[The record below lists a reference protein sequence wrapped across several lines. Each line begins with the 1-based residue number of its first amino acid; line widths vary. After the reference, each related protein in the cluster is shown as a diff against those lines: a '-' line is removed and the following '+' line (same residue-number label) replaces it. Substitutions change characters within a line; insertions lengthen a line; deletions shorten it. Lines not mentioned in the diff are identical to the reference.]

1 MISRIALLSGIVV
14 LAACRDATEPTV
26 TRKVPLVADVVP
38 AAGTERQITTDPHDQ
53 ERAAISGDRI
63 VWLDSRNGNND
74 IYMFDLATGTARQ
87 VTTDPNDQAAP
98 AISGDR
104 IVWQDARNGGGDI
117 YMFDMFDLASGTER
131 RITTTSNASS
141 PAISAD
147 RIVWT
152 DGRNGNF
159 DIYMYDLAT
168 GTERQ
173 ITTDPSNQIEP
184 AISGNRIV
192 WVDFRNGNFDIYMFD
207 LATGTER
214 RITAASTAS
223 SFSPAI
229 SGDRIVWTDTRNG
242 NPDIYMFDLATV
254 TERRITTAS
263 TASAFSSP
271 AISGDRI
278 VWTDTRNGNL
288 DIYMFD
294 LATGTERQI
303 TTNPSNQSAPV
314 ISGDRIAWKDARN
327 GNGDTYIFDLS
338 AAPLAITPPGT
349 LTIPTDPG
357 RCDAQVS
364 LAPPTT
370 TGGTPPVTLVASPL
384 PPYPAGKT
392 TVTWTATDATG
403 STAIATQ
410 TVAVFDPAPFAI
422 TAPLPVLLEA
432 GPGGTASADP
442 SRLAATLQANC
453 PGGITV
459 TSVRSDGLPLDAP
472 YPLGTTGITFTAT
485 DASGYSLSAS
495 TTVTVVD
502 TTPPSIRA
510 PDPVVVNATSPNGA
524 VAFFVATAYDIVAG
538 VIPASCAPPSG
549 SLFPIG
555 TTTVTCTAVDE
566 AGNASSAQ
574 SSVTVLGAQTQ
585 IADLSNSVGSLG
597 LPSGTATSLT
607 TKLDAALAAAN
618 AGDFATACV
627 RLQDLI
633 NETQAQAGKKI
644 STADAA
650 SLIAAAQ
657 RIRAVLGC

>member
-104 IVWQDARNGGGDI
+104 IVWQDASNGGADI

-229 SGDRIVWTDTRNG
+229 SGDRIVWK
-242 NPDIYMFDLATV
+242 
-254 TERRITTAS
+254 
-263 TASAFSSP
+263 
-271 AISGDRI
+271 
-278 VWTDTRNGNL
+278 DTRNGNL

-303 TTNPSNQSAPV
+303 TTNPSNQSTPV
-314 ISGDRIAWKDARN
+314 ISGDRIAWTDVRN
-327 GNGDTYIFDLS
+327 GNGDIYIFDLS
-338 AAPLAITPPGT
+338 AAPLAVTPPGT

-357 RCDAQVS
+357 RCYAQIS
-364 LAPPTT
+364 MAPPTT
-370 TGGTPPVTLVASPL
+370 TGGTPPITLIASPL
-384 PPYPAGKT
+384 PPYPAGRT

-403 STAIATQ
+403 STATATQ
-410 TVAVFDPAPFAI
+410 TVAVFDPGLFSI
-422 TAPLPVLLEA
+422 TAPGAFRVEA
-432 GPGGTASADP
+432 GPGGPASVDP
-442 SRLAATLQANC
+442 SRLAATVGANC

-472 YPLGTTGITFTAT
+472 YPLGTTRITFTAT
-485 DASGYSLSAS
+485 DASGYSISVS
-495 TTVTVVD
+495 TTVTVED
-502 TTPPSIRA
+502 TTVPNIRA

-566 AGNASSAQ
+566 VGHTASAR
-574 SSVTVLGAQTQ
+574 SSVTVLGAQSQT
-585 IADLSNSVGSLG
+585 SNLASSVGSLG
-597 LPSGTATSLT
+597 LPSGTATSRT
-607 TKLDAALAAAN
+607 TRLDAALAAAN
-618 AGDFATACV
+618 AGDVATA
-627 RLQDLI
+627 RSEEQ
-633 NETQAQAGKKI
+633 
-644 STADAA
+644 
-650 SLIAAAQ
+650 
-657 RIRAVLGC
+657 

>member
-26 TRKVPLVADVVP
+26 TRKLPLVADVVP

-168 GTERQ
+168 GTER
-173 ITTDPSNQIEP
+173 
-184 AISGNRIV
+184 
-192 WVDFRNGNFDIYMFD
+192 
-207 LATGTER
+207 

-223 SFSPAI
+223 SF
-229 SGDRIVWTDTRNG
+229 
-242 NPDIYMFDLATV
+242 
-254 TERRITTAS
+254 
-263 TASAFSSP
+263 SP

-303 TTNPSNQSAPV
+303 TTNPSNQSTPV
-314 ISGDRIAWKDARN
+314 ISGDRIAWTDVRN
-327 GNGDTYIFDLS
+327 GNGDIYIFDLS
-338 AAPLAITPPGT
+338 AAPLAVTPPGT

-357 RCDAQVS
+357 RCYAQIS
-364 LAPPTT
+364 MAPPTT
-370 TGGTPPVTLVASPL
+370 TGGTPPITLIASPL
-384 PPYPAGKT
+384 PPYPAGRT

-403 STAIATQ
+403 STATATQ
-410 TVAVFDPAPFAI
+410 TVAVFDPGLFSI
-422 TAPLPVLLEA
+422 TAPGAFRVEA
-432 GPGGTASADP
+432 GPGGPASVDP
-442 SRLAATLQANC
+442 SRLAATVGANC

-472 YPLGTTGITFTAT
+472 YPLGTTRITFTAT
-485 DASGYSLSAS
+485 DASGYSISVS
-495 TTVTVVD
+495 TTVTVED
-502 TTPPSIRA
+502 TTVPNIRA

-566 AGNASSAQ
+566 VGHTTSAR
-574 SSVTVLGAQTQ
+574 SSVTVLGAQSQT
-585 IADLSNSVGSLG
+585 SNLASSVGSLG

-618 AGDFATACV
+618 AGDVATACA
-627 RLQDLI
+627 RLQDFI
-633 NETQAQAGKKI
+633 SETQAQAGKKI

>member
-26 TRKVPLVADVVP
+26 TRKVRLVADVVP
-38 AAGTERQITTDPHDQ
+38 AAGTERQITTDRNFQGRP
-53 ERAAISGDRI
+53 AISGER
-63 VWLDSRNGNND
+63 VAWLDGRNGTYD
-74 IYMFDLATGTARQ
+74 IYMFDLASNTERRITTASTAFSRFPLSPAISGNRIVWSDSRNGNADIYMLDLASGTERQ
-87 VTTDPNDQAAP
+87 ITTDPNDQFAP

-104 IVWQDARNGGGDI
+104 IVWQDYRNGNADI
-117 YMFDMFDLASGTER
+117 YMFDLAS
-131 RITTTSNASS
+131 
-141 PAISAD
+141 
-147 RIVWT
+147 
-152 DGRNGNF
+152 
-159 DIYMYDLAT
+159 

-173 ITTDPSNQIEP
+173 ITTDPSEQALP
-184 AISGNRIV
+184 AIFGDRIV
-192 WVDFRNGNFDIYMFD
+192 WEDFRNGNADIYMFD
-207 LATGTER
+207 LASGTER
-214 RITAASTAS
+214 QISTDPNHQRV
-223 SFSPAI
+223 PAI
-229 SGDRIVWTDTRNG
+229 SGDRIVWED
-242 NPDIYMFDLATV
+242 F
-254 TERRITTAS
+254 
-263 TASAFSSP
+263 
-271 AISGDRI
+271 
-278 VWTDTRNGNL
+278 RNGNL

-294 LATGTERQI
+294 LASGIERQI
-303 TTNPSNQSAPV
+303 TTDPSDQGLPA
-314 ISGDRIAWKDARN
+314 ISGDRIVWEDFRNANPDIYMYDLASGTERRISASGEAASPAIFGDRIVWEDFRN
-327 GNGDTYIFDLS
+327 GNADIYMFDLS

-422 TAPLPVLLEA
+422 TAPLPVFLEA

-442 SRLAATLQANC
+442 SRLAATVQANC

-472 YPLGTTGITFTAT
+472 YPLGTTRITFTAT
-485 DASGYSLSAS
+485 DASGYSISVS
-495 TTVTVVD
+495 TTVTVED
-502 TTPPSIRA
+502 TTVPNIRA

-566 AGNASSAQ
+566 VGHTASAR
-574 SSVTVLGAQTQ
+574 SSVTVLGAQSQT
-585 IADLSNSVGSLG
+585 SNLASSVGSLG
-597 LPSGTATSLT
+597 LPRGTATSLT
-607 TKLDAALAAAN
+607 TKLDAALAACGLADRRG
-618 AGDFATACV
+618 AADPGRVGVLKGAYAAT
-627 RLQDLI
+627 RTTLLR
-633 NETQAQAGKKI
+633 
-644 STADAA
+644 S
-650 SLIAAAQ
+650 
-657 RIRAVLGC
+657 

>member
-104 IVWQDARNGGGDI
+104 IVWQDARNGGADI

-168 GTERQ
+168 GTER
-173 ITTDPSNQIEP
+173 
-184 AISGNRIV
+184 
-192 WVDFRNGNFDIYMFD
+192 
-207 LATGTER
+207 

-242 NPDIYMFDLATV
+242 NFDIYMFDLATV
-254 TERRITTAS
+254 TER
-263 TASAFSSP
+263 
-271 AISGDRI
+271 
-278 VWTDTRNGNL
+278 
-288 DIYMFD
+288 
-294 LATGTERQI
+294 QI
-303 TTNPSNQSAPV
+303 TTNPSNQSTPV
-314 ISGDRIAWKDARN
+314 ISGDRIAWTDVRN
-327 GNGDTYIFDLS
+327 GNGDIYIFDLS
-338 AAPLAITPPGT
+338 AAPLAVTPPGT

-357 RCDAQVS
+357 RCYAQIS
-364 LAPPTT
+364 MAPPTT
-370 TGGTPPVTLVASPL
+370 TGGTPPITLIASPL
-384 PPYPAGKT
+384 PPYPAGRT

-403 STAIATQ
+403 STATATQ
-410 TVAVFDPAPFAI
+410 TVAVFDPGLFSI
-422 TAPLPVLLEA
+422 TAPGAFRVEA
-432 GPGGTASADP
+432 GPGGPASVDP
-442 SRLAATLQANC
+442 SRLAATVGANC

-472 YPLGTTGITFTAT
+472 YPLGTT
-485 DASGYSLSAS
+485 
-495 TTVTVVD
+495 
-502 TTPPSIRA
+502 R
-510 PDPVVVNATSPNGA
+510 
-524 VAFFVATAYDIVAG
+524 
-538 VIPASCAPPSG
+538 
-549 SLFPIG
+549 
-555 TTTVTCTAVDE
+555 
-566 AGNASSAQ
+566 
-574 SSVTVLGAQTQ
+574 
-585 IADLSNSVGSLG
+585 
-597 LPSGTATSLT
+597 
-607 TKLDAALAAAN
+607 
-618 AGDFATACV
+618 
-627 RLQDLI
+627 
-633 NETQAQAGKKI
+633 
-644 STADAA
+644 
-650 SLIAAAQ
+650 
-657 RIRAVLGC
+657 